1 MMADDSVIRF
11 VRQPNTKLLF
21 DKKIFFFFFRYGENL
36 RGKYMHDVL
45 QKKEC
50 FFFFCFIKIETWMY
64 VKTYRQSKL
73 LYTITGIRVFL

>member
-50 FFFFCFIKIETWMY
+50 FFFFLFH
-64 VKTYRQSKL
+64 
-73 LYTITGIRVFL
+73 